1 MTGYDFPFGIA
12 EVADQLP
19 LKKRKPGPDSYY
31 YDCPFCGKP
40 GKLNLNYVKN
50 VWRCNY
56 CGESGGMLELYA
68 RMYGITTSDAFY
80 ELNELL
86 SCDIKTGKTAP
97 REVFRASPPPP
108 KPADSKKEGIP
119 QSPRADAKVIHHT
132 YSVMLD
138 MLHLSDRHLAHLT
151 SPSGD

>member
-56 CGESGGMLELYA
+56 CGESGGMLSYTLA
-68 RMYGITTSDAFY
+68 CMVLQLRM
-80 ELNELL
+80 
-86 SCDIKTGKTAP
+86 
-97 REVFRASPPPP
+97 
-108 KPADSKKEGIP
+108 
-119 QSPRADAKVIHHT
+119 
-132 YSVMLD
+132 
-138 MLHLSDRHLAHLT
+138 
-151 SPSGD
+151 PSTN